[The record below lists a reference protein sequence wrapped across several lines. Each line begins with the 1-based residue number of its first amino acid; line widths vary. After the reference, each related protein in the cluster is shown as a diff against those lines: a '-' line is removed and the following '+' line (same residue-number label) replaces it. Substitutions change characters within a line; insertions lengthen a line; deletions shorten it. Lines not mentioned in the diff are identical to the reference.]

1 MLLTTVHVCV
11 LLGIIH
17 WLNATAQNK
26 ENEMPWAV
34 DKIFNAKNCFTS
46 AKWSLS
52 YCQSL
57 LFAMVQHIMQVNV
70 TFYHIS
76 GKHCCWSLMYNK
88 TVFRRKTIACYS
100 FIKKQFLWTPRCAVD
115 FWVRH
120 VFKVCQKLLVK
131 DTKETSSKMLISMC
145 EFMLHRVVRSFF
157 FFDNHTP

>member
-1 MLLTTVHVCV
+1 M
-11 LLGIIH
+11 
-17 WLNATAQNK
+17 NATAQNK

-157 FFDNHTP
+157 FDNHTP